1 MEIKIQRSMRKSIS
15 LQVKNSQIIV
25 KAPLFVSKKWI
36 LEFVNKHKSWV
47 EKKLAYQQK
56 SLIEIDKIDEYKELA
71 KKIIPMRVE
80 QLASKYWCSYNSVK
94 INSARRR
101 WGSCTSKKN
110 LNFTFRLVLT
120 PPEIID
126 YVICHEL
133 AHLKEMN
140 HSSAFWK
147 EVEKMDIDYKKHDR
161 WLKENGDLY
170 VF

>member
-1 MEIKIQRSMRKSIS
+1 M
-15 LQVKNSQIIV
+15 
-25 KAPLFVSKKWI
+25 
-36 LEFVNKHKSWV
+36 
-47 EKKLAYQQK
+47 
-56 SLIEIDKIDEYKELA
+56 
-71 KKIIPMRVE
+71 
-80 QLASKYWCSYNSVK
+80 K